1 MYIILSQHS
10 RKVLHTPVDDGS
22 KDTMA
27 ALTLT
32 PEFAVATMNGQ
43 YGNWLLGIEFCRD
56 SDGTYHAV
64 RRPVRQETFV
74 GYGLTSDAAAVAVA
88 ITRISHD
95 GDMTE
100 WRSTSGRPPE
110 WDNLA
115 PCVKPL
121 TPPFLSLPS
130 DEHGDTWGDP
140 VDIKSKITDHFSI
153 GDDREI
159 SAAEAATC
167 LANYKR
173 SVRRSSI
180 LTTLSSLDDGT
191 GNLGVIVDL
200 ALSEDPDVTVDEVRE
215 FAVIVCASRVSDPK

>member
-1 MYIILSQHS
+1 
-10 RKVLHTPVDDGS
+10 
-22 KDTMA
+22 
-27 ALTLT
+27 
-32 PEFAVATMNGQ
+32 MNGRD
-43 YGNWLLGIEFCRD
+43 GHWLLGIEFCRD

-64 RRPVRQETFV
+64 RRPIRQEMFV
-74 GYGLTSDAAAVAVA
+74 GYGLTSETAAAVAVA

-95 GDMTE
+95 GEMTE
-100 WRSTSGRPPE
+100 WRSTAGRAPDF
-110 WDNLA
+110 DNLA
-115 PCVKPL
+115 PCARPL
-121 TPPFLSLPS
+121 NPPFLNLPS

-140 VDIKSKITDHFSI
+140 VDIKSNITDRFSI
-153 GDDREI
+153 GSDREI
-159 SAAEAATC
+159 SAAESATY

-215 FAVIVCASRVSDPK
+215 FALSCARPK